1 MKRMY
6 ILLVLSM
13 ISFFVLGNS
22 KEDPQYLFD
31 KVKDEWVLDEKGNV
45 TFSKVIEIGDVD
57 KGELYTRA
65 LSYFTYNYNSGDDVI
80 QVKDKEKGLIIG
92 KGIYPDIHIGGVL
105 IISTFSIPHILRV
118 DIKDGKVRVIITI
131 QEYKVKVS
139 DGKSIPNYNTFLV
152 SERFPFAKD
161 AQKKIMCNVIYKTVQ
176 RVKESFASIEKSL
189 KEGNTTSDENDD
201 W

>member
-1 MKRMY
+1 MY

-80 QVKDKEKGLIIG
+80 QIKDKEKGLIIG
-92 KGIYPDIHIGGVL
+92 KGIYSNVHTGGTLVISSFNVL
-105 IISTFSIPHILRV
+105 HILRI
-118 DIKDGKVRVIITI
+118 DIKNGKVRVIITI

-139 DGKSIPNYNTFLV
+139 DGKSIPNYNTFSV
-152 SERFPFAKD
+152 SERFPFSKD
-161 AQKKIMCNVIYKTVQ
+161 AQKKIMCNVIYNTVQ
-176 RVKESFASIEKSL
+176 KVKESFAAIEKSL